1 MSMHTFQI
9 KQNIKESLKALY
21 KRLNLS
27 SIFFDGLFIIL
38 AATCF
43 YNHHLLTCIL
53 MIGFIVL
60 VLRTSRYHKNNQPF
74 YLDAFI
80 DFLNDINANLW
91 LGMGFDTAITTASK
105 SLNASK
111 SYTSS
116 AIHAISHAILI
127 GVKMDVILEKVIE
140 YYPISEANQFTQL
153 MALSRETGSN
163 PSQIANI
170 TLDKLH
176 MKYKIRKEIEN
187 ILFQKR
193 LEQTILCLAPM
204 VIILFIRLSAPDYLS
219 VLYTTLVG
227 RITMTFALSLILIMK
242 GLSEHIVKIDV

>member
-1 MSMHTFQI
+1 MTGVQTC
-9 KQNIKESLKALY
+9 ALPIY
-21 KRLNLS
+21 KRLDLS
-27 SIFFDGLFIIL
+27 RILFDGLFIIL
-38 AATCF
+38 AGTCF
-43 YNHHLLTCIL
+43 YNHHLLTL
-53 MIGFIVL
+53 FL
-60 VLRTSRYHKNNQPF
+60 VLIFILFVLKSTKYHKNNQPF

-111 SYTSS
+111 SYTSR
-116 AIHAISHAILI
+116 AIHAISRAILI
-127 GVKMDVILEKVIE
+127 GVKMDVILEKVVDW
-140 YYPISEANQFTQL
+140 YPISEAEQFTQL

-176 MKYKIRKEIEN
+176 MKYKIRKEIET

-219 VLYTTLVG
+219 ILYSSLVG